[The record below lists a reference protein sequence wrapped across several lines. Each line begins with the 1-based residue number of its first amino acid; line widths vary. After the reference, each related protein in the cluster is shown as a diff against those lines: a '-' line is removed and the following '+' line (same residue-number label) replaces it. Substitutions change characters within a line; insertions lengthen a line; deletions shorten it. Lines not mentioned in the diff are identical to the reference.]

1 MVAAM
6 TADTTEAP
14 LTVKE
19 FAARTGIS
27 TRLVWALIDTGE
39 ITALRIP
46 SREGAQGKRRMCR
59 IEAAEV
65 AKFLDRARQAGR
77 N

>member
-1 MVAAM
+1 M
-6 TADTTEAP
+6 TATTEAP

-27 TRLVWALIDTGE
+27 TRLVWALIDSGD

-46 SREGAQGKRRMCR
+46 SRPGAAGKRRMCR

-65 AKFLDRARQAGR
+65 GKFMARARQAGR
-77 N
+77 ATA